1 MTTTLR
7 SLTRWDSMLPADMPD
22 DDYIARLRD
31 LVERAA
37 PALLRLAEDDVTQR
51 PSPERWSPK
60 ETLGHL
66 IDSAANNHQRFVRAQ
81 EQDDLV
87 FPGYEQDAWVQTQR
101 YREAE
106 WPSLVTLWWM
116 YNTHLVRVMEAVPAA
131 IRFRP
136 HAQHNLDEI
145 AWRPFPAGV
154 PATLDDLM
162 RDYDA
167 HLRHHLAQLL
177 PADVALMT
185 LAGRVPALAKSM
197 IAVAERAP
205 YRQADSA

>member
-7 SLTRWDSMLPADMPD
+7 SLTRWDSTTPADMPD
-22 DDYIARLRD
+22 DDYIARLRA

-37 PALLRLAEDDVTQR
+37 PALLALDDTAVTER

-60 ETLGHL
+60 EILGHL
-66 IDSAANNHQRFVRAQ
+66 VDSAANNHQRFVRAQ

-87 FPGYEQDAWVQTQR
+87 FPGYEQDAWVRAQR
-101 YREAE
+101 YSEAE

-116 YNTHLVRVMEAVPAA
+116 YNTHLARVMADIPDAV
-131 IRFRP
+131 RFRP
-136 HAQHNLDEI
+136 HTRHNLDEI
-145 AWRPFPAGV
+145 GWRPFPSGE

-167 HLRHHLAQLL
+167 HLRHHLAQIL
-177 PADVALMT
+177 P
-185 LAGRVPALAKSM
+185 
-197 IAVAERAP
+197 
-205 YRQADSA
+205 DSALS

>member
-1 MTTTLR
+1 MTTMTRLQPR
-7 SLTRWDSMLPADMPD
+7 SASTPTIDMPA
-22 DDYIARLRD
+22 DDYIARLRA

-37 PALLRLAEDDVTQR
+37 PALLALDAEAVTER

-60 ETLGHL
+60 EILGHL
-66 IDSAANNHQRFVRAQ
+66 VDSAANNHQRFVRAQ

-87 FPGYEQDAWVQTQR
+87 FPGYEQDAWVRAQQ
-101 YREAE
+101 YRDAE

-116 YNTHLVRVMEAVPAA
+116 YNTHLTRVMAAVPDA

-136 HAQHNLDEI
+136 HTNHNLDEI
-145 AWRPFPAGV
+145 GWRPLLAFGQ

-177 PADVALMT
+177 PAVAL
-185 LAGRVPALAKSM
+185 P
-197 IAVAERAP
+197 
-205 YRQADSA
+205 